1 MTFCFCKTMIK
12 KDGTY
17 SIERLSVFKDGSDSL
32 DFEQE
37 LEQLDITELFPKL
50 VKDNNGNSSN

>member
-1 MTFCFCKTMIK
+1 MIK